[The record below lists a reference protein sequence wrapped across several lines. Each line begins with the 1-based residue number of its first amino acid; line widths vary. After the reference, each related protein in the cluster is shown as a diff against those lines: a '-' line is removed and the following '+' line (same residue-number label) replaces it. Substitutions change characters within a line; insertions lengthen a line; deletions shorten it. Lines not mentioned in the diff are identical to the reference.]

1 MKFFIYYLIFFA
13 GSSFAAAPST
23 EIFTAKRL
31 DDTEITYYLTKPYG
45 KNKFPIMLVLQG
57 SKCKS
62 VFDTVAKDDLIVKNG
77 FARLDVE
84 KYGLTKD
91 SKNCPQEYL
100 DNNSIDSRVSDIL
113 RVMQSI
119 RKNPRWNHEL
129 IIIGGSEGA
138 HLAPILATYIPETKK
153 LVMMASGGGLTMAE
167 DFILVTK
174 AQLAK
179 AAKNTNEI
187 KIEIEKI
194 EKQFNEMLGNPVS
207 NKFYA
212 GETNTYKWWAS
223 ILKQRTANYLLELE
237 IPIFLVHGDNDLSSS
252 VETSRITE
260 KMFNL
265 KEKKNLRYKEYKD
278 LDHHWFNKQGE
289 NKIKDVML
297 DILAWAR
304 QPQH

>member
-1 MKFFIYYLIFFA
+1 MIIFA
-13 GSSFAAAPST
+13 GPILAATQTT
-23 EIFTAKRL
+23 ETFTAKRL

-45 KNKFPIMLVLQG
+45 KNKFPIVLVLQG
-57 SKCKS
+57 SKCKTTYYS
-62 VFDTVAKDDLIVKNG
+62 INKDDLIIKNG

-84 KYGLTKD
+84 KYALNKDTKD
-91 SKNCPQEYL
+91 CPREYL
-100 DNNSIDSRVSDIL
+100 ENNTIDSRVSDIL

-187 KIEIEKI
+187 KVEIDKI
-194 EKQFNEMLGNPVS
+194 EKQFSEMLENQVS
-207 NKFYA
+207 SKIYA

-223 ILKQRTANYLLELE
+223 ILKQRTVNYLLELD
-237 IPIFLVHGDNDLSSS
+237 IPIFLVHGDNDSSSS

-260 KMFNL
+260 KMFKV
-265 KEKKNLRYKEYKD
+265 KEKNNLRYKEYKD
-278 LDHHWFNKQGE
+278 LDHHWKNKQGE
-289 NKIKDVML
+289 DKIKDVML
-297 DILAWAR
+297 DILAWVR
-304 QPQH
+304 QHHH